1 MFKAF
6 LRLILIAIFA
16 AFMAILG
23 VFTLREIGLRQ
34 QFIAAP
40 HDWFERPNWDVYQA
54 STKDLC
60 GTELEKLAG
69 GRIIAA
75 KLEFNDQKWEVGCS
89 GAGLT
94 GFLLARPETDWLFD
108 VRTDDNA
115 ALVAL
120 VKVLGPFD
128 RLKHFGIT
136 SPLQRALHTL
146 RKEAPQWL
154 YGADPETLTRFHFAS
169 AFWIETALE
178 FNFDF
183 VVADDLPNSAN
194 NLSKR
199 EVEELRRRN
208 KRIIWNATISEEKT
222 PPYSVHGVMTEQPK
236 LQ

>member
-1 MFKAF
+1 MIQAF

-34 QFIAAP
+34 SFVAP
-40 HDWFERPNWDVYQA
+40 PHPWFDRANWDVYKA

-60 GTELEKLAG
+60 GTDLERHAG

-75 KLEFNDQKWEVGCS
+75 QLEFRDLKWGVACS
-89 GAGLT
+89 NAGLT
-94 GFLLARPETDWLFD
+94 GFLRARPETDWLFD
-108 VRTDDNA
+108 VEVDDNA

-120 VKVLGPFD
+120 VKELEPFD
-128 RLKHFGIT
+128 RLKHFGVT
-136 SPLQRALHTL
+136 SPLQRAMRTL

-154 YGADPETLTRFHFAS
+154 FGADPETLTRFHFAS

-178 FNFDF
+178 FDFDF
-183 VVADDLPNSAN
+183 VIADDVQGSAH
-194 NLSKR
+194 NLSNR
-199 EVEELRRRN
+199 EVEELKRRN
-208 KRIIWNATISEEKT
+208 KRIIWNATVSKEKT
-222 PPYSVHGVMTEQPK
+222 PPYSVHGVMTEEPK